1 MSNIET
7 SPSAVDGEQASEI
20 SKGLGFGLVAYL
32 IWGSFPLVIGALEFA
47 SPWEVV
53 VWRIVFG
60 FATAALIITATRG
73 WRSFAEVYANKRNLL
88 WLAVAAVFI
97 LVNWQVYVIGVQSHR
112 VVETALGYFINPLVT
127 ILLAVVFLRERLR
140 ALQWAAVIMGAV
152 AVTVLTFD
160 YGRLPWIALTLAGSF
175 GIYGLA
181 KNKLGGKVSPLNS
194 FAYESGM
201 VLPIAIIQGILVAAQ
216 PTGLAFGAAGPL
228 QSAALASFG
237 VLTAIP
243 LILFGAAAKRLP
255 LSYVGFMQY
264 LTPIIQFT
272 LALTVFHE
280 PMPVARW
287 IGFGLVWLGLA
298 LLSADIL
305 RHRAARR
312 G

>member
-1 MSNIET
+1 MVSDSQNQVQ
-7 SPSAVDGEQASEI
+7 PEI
-20 SKGLGFGLVAYL
+20 GKGLGFGLIAYL
-32 IWGSFPLVIGALEFA
+32 IWGSFPLVIGGLEFA

-60 FATAALIITATRG
+60 FATAAIIITATRG
-73 WRSFAEVYANKRNLL
+73 WRTFAEVLKSRRNLI

-140 ALQWAAVIMGAV
+140 PLQWAAVAMGAI

-160 YGRLPWIALTLAGSF
+160 YGRLPWIALTLAASF

-201 VLPIAIIQGILVAAQ
+201 VLPIALVQGIWVAAQ
-216 PTGLAFGAAGPL
+216 PAGMAFGSAGPL
-228 QSAALASFG
+228 DSIGLASFG

-255 LSYVGFMQY
+255 LSYIGFMQY
-264 LTPIIQFT
+264 LTPVIQFT
-272 LALTVFHE
+272 LALTVFRE
-280 PMPVARW
+280 PMPPARW
-287 IGFGLVWLGLA
+287 IGFGLVWVGLV
-298 LLSADIL
+298 LLSSDAV
-305 RHRAARR
+305 RQRSRSKNR
-312 G
+312 M

>member
-1 MSNIET
+1 MST
-7 SPSAVDGEQASEI
+7 HQKPAKSEI
-20 SKGLGFGLVAYL
+20 GTGLGFGLIAYF
-32 IWGSFPLVIGALEFA
+32 IWGSFPLVITGLTFA

-60 FATAALIITATRG
+60 FATAALLITGTRG
-73 WRSFAEVYANKRNLL
+73 WRTFAQVLRSRTDLT

-97 LVNWQVYVIGVQSHR
+97 LVNWQVYVIGVQAHR

-140 ALQWAAVIMGAV
+140 PLQWAAVAMGAI
-152 AVTVLTFD
+152 AVTVLTID
-160 YGRLPWIALTLAGSF
+160 YGHLPWIALTLAASF

-201 VLPIAIIQGILVAAQ
+201 VLPIAAVQAVWVA
-216 PTGLAFGAAGPL
+216 TSGGGLQFGAAGPL
-228 QSAALASFG
+228 DSIGLASFG
-237 VLTAIP
+237 VLTAVP

-255 LSYVGFMQY
+255 LSYIGFMQY
-264 LTPIIQFT
+264 LTPVIQFT

-287 IGFGLVWLGLA
+287 IGFGLVWVGLA

-305 RHRAARR
+305 RQRSASRR
-312 G
+312 